1 MDAQSIKNSSP
12 EALEAYAKRLEQ
24 FINNTTEYM
33 ISIKK
38 THENMHEFWGG
49 DQYDNFTDYIDSV
62 TDEVRKQLIDLDH
75 TKKFIRDKAN
85 KLRTARGVKI
95 VR

>member
-1 MDAQSIKNSSP
+1 MDSQSIKNSSP
-12 EALEAYAKRLEQ
+12 EALEAYAGRLEQ
-24 FINNTTEYM
+24 FINNVAEYM

-38 THENMHEFWGG
+38 THENMHEFWSG

-62 TDEVRKQLIDLDH
+62 TDEIKKQLIDLDH
-75 TKKFIRDKAN
+75 TKKFIREKAV

-95 VR
+95 IR